1 MGYHSASSLATV
13 CKPRFLSTDL
23 QIDSSRQSSIF
34 GRQHLGRRP
43 LYKIPNGPNKA
54 PISDCIRKS
63 NVSSRSMGPNNDPD
77 QSSQPNE
84 RAETTRIGRYP
95 ADESGP
101 ASEGDP
107 IGDMETMP
115 SL

>member
-1 MGYHSASSLATV
+1 
-13 CKPRFLSTDL
+13 
-23 QIDSSRQSSIF
+23 
-34 GRQHLGRRP
+34 
-43 LYKIPNGPNKA
+43 
-54 PISDCIRKS
+54 
-63 NVSSRSMGPNNDPD
+63 MGPNNDPD